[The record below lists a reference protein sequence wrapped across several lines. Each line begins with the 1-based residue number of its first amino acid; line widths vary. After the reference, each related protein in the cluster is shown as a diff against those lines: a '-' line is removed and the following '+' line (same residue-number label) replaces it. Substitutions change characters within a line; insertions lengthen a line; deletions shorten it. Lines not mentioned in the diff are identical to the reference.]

1 MKVGVDISQ
10 VPVYCH
16 DDQQQLMVW
25 EHYNGLVIDNK
36 PIILQGA
43 GGQGGARGASPLFD
57 PCILNVIVV
66 IDFKTIFHHFLGWA
80 PPSSGMSFNMCSLT
94 AIISSSHLVYFINTC
109 LIGIRDC

>member
-36 PIILQGA
+36 PIILQG
-43 GGQGGARGASPLFD
+43 GQGGKGGQEELAL
-57 PCILNVIVV
+57 
-66 IDFKTIFHHFLGWA
+66 
-80 PPSSGMSFNMCSLT
+80 SL
-94 AIISSSHLVYFINTC
+94 IHVF
-109 LIGIRDC
+109 